1 MVFPVVGGNESKGYE
16 ISNSLRFNDD
26 DSPDLDITSAD
37 GNEDIW
43 TWSAWIKRSTLKSS
57 GEQFLFCG
65 SSNGTTNTEIKLQN
79 DQFTYINYNGSSNNS
94 YIRTNAKLRDTSAW
108 YHLVCS
114 IDMSQSTDTNRIKL
128 YINGVHQTSLDQTT
142 YASQNT
148 DTYMNVNSG
157 THRIGAD
164 ARTAANYFDG
174 YMTEIHFVDGS
185 AKAQTDFGEFDDNAV
200 WIPKKYTGTYGTNGF
215 FMQFKQTGT
224 SANSSGIGAD
234 TSGNDKH
241 YTPAN
246 LAATDITEDTCTNN
260 FATLVPTLNMTLS
273 EGNVKAMTS
282 RTGNWDGVHASI
294 GLTSGKWYFETK
306 VSNASGTFRVK
317 SGVVGNPETFTI
329 LYNGQGT
336 SDDPL
341 NVLSNTYP
349 SYGKGVWLSH
359 WYDQNYDSSSTA
371 SAQSSGDILQF
382 ALDMDNYK
390 MWIGVNGQFK
400 DNSNNNVSYSDV
412 ASGSSATVTIASAA
426 YTGKT
431 FFPDVWLRDD
441 DGSFD
446 NVAEINFGN
455 PSFSI
460 SSGNNDGKYG
470 NFEYAPPSGYYALC
484 TKRLAEF
491 G

>member
-1 MVFPVVGGNESKGYE
+1 MVSILGANSVSGGYE
-16 ISNSLRFNDD
+16 VSNSLRFNDG

-164 ARTAANYFDG
+164 ARTASNYFDG
-174 YMTEIHFVDGS
+174 YMTEIHFVDGT
-185 AKAQTDFGEFDDNAV
+185 AKAQTDFGEFNDNAV

-246 LAATDITEDTCTNN
+246 LAATDVTTDTCTNN
-260 FATLVPTLNMTLS
+260 FATLNALNFQTSSALS
-273 EGNVKAMTS
+273 EGNTKIV
-282 RTGNWDGVHASI
+282 GVNADQFLSSSSI
-294 GLTSGKWYFETK
+294 GVDEGKWYVEAKLIALSGGQAQFGITSDASK
-306 VSNASGTFRVK
+306 QNRNNRWVGQDSYSYGLASNDGLYNNASTVTYSNATYTTNDIISIALDLDNNLIYFYKNGTVMNSGTGYSITDPASTTNGFYFFAV
-317 SGVVGNPETFTI
+317 SDGNSD
-329 LYNGQGT
+329 YN
-336 SDDPL
+336 
-341 NVLSNTYP
+341 
-349 SYGKGVWLSH
+349 
-359 WYDQNYDSSSTA
+359 
-371 SAQSSGDILQF
+371 
-382 ALDMDNYK
+382 
-390 MWIGVNGQFK
+390 
-400 DNSNNNVSYSDV
+400 
-412 ASGSSATVTIASAA
+412 AT
-426 YTGKT
+426 
-431 FFPDVWLRDD
+431 W
-441 DGSFD
+441 
-446 NVAEINFGN
+446 EMNFGN
-455 PSFSI
+455 PPFSI
-460 SSGNNDGKYG
+460 SSGNTDGKYG